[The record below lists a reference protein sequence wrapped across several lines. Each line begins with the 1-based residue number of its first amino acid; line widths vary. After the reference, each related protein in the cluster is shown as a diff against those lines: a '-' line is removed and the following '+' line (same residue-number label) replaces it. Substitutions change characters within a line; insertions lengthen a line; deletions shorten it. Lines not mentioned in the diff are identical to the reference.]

1 MDFRNLGPK
10 ALLWM
15 SFMLIPMI
23 AAAGGTITGV
33 VIDGFTGQPVR
44 GATLTVEGMDISF
57 PTGVGGDFR
66 GEAPA
71 GTYTVIVSKDGFE
84 TQKVTDVTVPEGG
97 NADFAVVILPA
108 TGADPWEQV
117 EAADSVDETA
127 APVVVEA
134 STGEDGDLMADAA
147 EVAGD
152 DTLIADANTTD
163 DVAAESGVFV
173 GEITV
178 EAAAAEES
186 TEQALLVQRK
196 QAAEISDA
204 ISKQEMSK
212 NAGGDAA
219 RALQRVTGISVQD
232 DKYVYVRGLGE
243 RYSNTTLNGSKLP
256 TTEFDKKV
264 VPLDLFPTKLLDNVR
279 VSKSFSPDKSGDF
292 VAGLVEIETLDFP
305 TSPTLELSLGGRTN
319 ANTTGDAFGRY
330 LGGLSFLGDGGQ
342 GLPSS
347 IPDEKVVRGNAF
359 NPGFSPEE
367 MQQFGWDLIGA
378 WTADDTAKG
387 YVGSTYPNADPNT
400 GFALTYGDTFG
411 SFGMVISA
419 THARTFY
426 HQDENQVY
434 YSVGADDELVPM
446 NDYDMATDSEGVR
459 AGIVGNFS
467 LKLSQN
473 HKLEL
478 RTIYTRDAK
487 ASNRYFE
494 GFNRDQSTPVSDYRV
509 DYKREEI
516 ASYQLGGEHF
526 FQSLG
531 QSGGLLEWRG
541 SYGQATNTW
550 DLRDSFYKVEND
562 EMVLTA
568 ESQSGF
574 LLYND
579 LADDIVDGGVDWTQ
593 FFMSG
598 KVFGSVKG
606 GLAYYNRERDFASRR
621 FRYNFRSVAGVD
633 LTLLP
638 DDIFVEE
645 NINPNGFEIKEETR
659 PTDFYTA
666 SHDLGAAYLM
676 ADATIGKW
684 RLNGGLRYEDSD
696 ILVTTLEPFDAEA
709 TPIESRVK
717 EQEFMPALSATYR
730 LNSNTN
736 LRAAVSRTVNRP
748 EFRELAPFEWTDV
761 MGGQSAR
768 GNPDLVTANIS
779 SFDLR
784 WEWFPDQFGVVA
796 ASLFYKDF
804 TNPIERTLLLAIELQ
819 STWIN
824 TPGATNFGAE
834 LEFRR
839 DLGFIAD
846 ALSPLSL
853 QLNYTYVKSEI
864 DVADDPIL
872 TSTSRPLV
880 GQPDYALNA
889 VLEWAPRSWGTMV
902 RLLYNSK
909 GETLYQAGGLGLPD
923 VYQEPYSTLDLVWK
937 QRLGFLSKNLSMT
950 VNLTNVT
957 DERYELNGGFE
968 QRYQRGRGFGL
979 GFSYTVF

>member
-1 MDFRNLGPK
+1 
-10 ALLWM
+10 
-15 SFMLIPMI
+15 
-23 AAAGGTITGV
+23 
-33 VIDGFTGQPVR
+33 VR
-44 GATLTVEGMDISF
+44 GATLTVEGTDISF

-71 GTYTVIVSKDGFE
+71 GTYTVLITKDGFE
-84 TQKVTDVTVPEGG
+84 PHKVTDVVVPEGG
-97 NADFAVVILPA
+97 NADFAVVILPM
-108 TGADPWEQV
+108 TGSDSAAFAE
-117 EAADSVDETA
+117 EAAVVDA
-127 APVVVEA
+127 A
-134 STGEDGDLMADAA
+134 STEPEIATEDNLVDDATAA
-147 EVAGD
+147 EVAVGATTAIEPEA
-152 DTLIADANTTD
+152 DTTAAD
-163 DVAAESGVFV
+163 SGIFV

-196 QAAEISDA
+196 QASDISDA

-219 RALQRVTGISVQD
+219 GALERVTGISVQE

-279 VSKSFSPDKSGDF
+279 VSKSYSADQSGDF

-305 TSPTLELSLGGRTN
+305 TETTLEISLGGRSN
-319 ANTTGDAFGRY
+319 SNTTGEPFGRY
-330 LGGLSFLGDGGQ
+330 LGGLGFSGSGGQ

-347 IPDEKVVRGNAF
+347 IPDQKVVRGNPF
-359 NPGFSPEE
+359 NPGFSAEE
-367 MQQFGWDLIGA
+367 MQQFGWDFIGA
-378 WTADDTAKG
+378 WTADNTAKG
-387 YVGSTYPNADPNT
+387 YFDSPYSNANLNN

-411 SFGMVISA
+411 DFGVVVSA
-419 THARTFY
+419 THGRTFY
-426 HQDENQVY
+426 HQDENQIY
-434 YSVGADDELVPM
+434 YSIGAGDELVAM
-446 NDYDMATDSEGVR
+446 NDYDMSTDSEGVR
-459 AGIVGNFS
+459 NGLVGNFS

-478 RTIYTRDAK
+478 RTIYTTDSK
-487 ASNRYFE
+487 ANHRYFE
-494 GFNRDQSTPVSDYRV
+494 GFNRDQATPVSDYRV
-509 DYKREEI
+509 DYKQEEI
-516 ASYQLGGEHF
+516 GSYQLSGEHF
-526 FQSLG
+526 FEGLG

-541 SYGQATNTW
+541 SYGEATNTW
-550 DLRDSFYKVEND
+550 NLRDSFYKVEND
-562 EMVLTA
+562 VMVLTA

-598 KVFGSVKG
+598 NVFGSVKG
-606 GLAYYNRERDFASRR
+606 GLAYYNRERDFESRR
-621 FRYNFRSVAGVD
+621 FRYTFRGLQGID
-633 LTLLP
+633 LTLIP

-645 NINPNGFEIKEETR
+645 NIRPDGLEIKEETR

-666 SHDLGAAYLM
+666 SHDLGAAYLL

-696 ILVTTLEPFDAEA
+696 ILVTTLEPFNTEA
-709 TPIESRVK
+709 TTIESQVTDS
-717 EQEFMPALSATYR
+717 EIMPAFSATYR

-761 MGGQSAR
+761 VGGQSAR

-796 ASLFYKDF
+796 ASVFYKDF
-804 TNPIERTLLLAIELQ
+804 TNPIERTLLLAVELQ

-839 DLGFIAD
+839 DLGFIAE
-846 ALSPLSL
+846 ALTPFML
-853 QLNYTYVKSEI
+853 QLNYTYVDSEI
-864 DVADDPIL
+864 DVGEDPIL

-880 GQPDYALNA
+880 GQPDYAFNG
-889 VLEWAPRSWGTMV
+889 VLEWAPPRWGTMV

-909 GETLYQAGGLGLPD
+909 GKTLYQAGGLGLPD
-923 VYQEPYSTLDLVWK
+923 VYQEPYSTLDIVWK
-937 QRLGFLSKNLSMT
+937 QQLDFLARGLGLT
-950 VNLTNVT
+950 VNLTNLT
-957 DERYELNGGFE
+957 DERYELLGGYE

-979 GFSYTVF
+979 GISYTVF

>member
-1 MDFRNLGPK
+1 
-10 ALLWM
+10 
-15 SFMLIPMI
+15 MLVS
-23 AAAGGTITGV
+23 AVATAGGTITGV

-44 GATLTVEGMDISF
+44 GATLTVEGTDISF

-71 GTYTVIVSKDGFE
+71 GTYTVLITKDAFE
-84 TQKVTDVTVPEGG
+84 PHKVTDVVVPEGG
-97 NADFAVVILPA
+97 NADFAVVILPLTEAGSSGPEDVAELLDGTETDA
-108 TGADPWEQV
+108 TAGTGTTEDPLEPGERAV
-117 EAADSVDETA
+117 EATAGTAGVTTAIEPDAETTAADS
-127 APVVVEA
+127 
-134 STGEDGDLMADAA
+134 G
-147 EVAGD
+147 
-152 DTLIADANTTD
+152 I
-163 DVAAESGVFV
+163 FV

-178 EAAAAEES
+178 AAAAAEES

-204 ISKQEMSK
+204 ISKVEMSR

-219 RALQRVTGISVQD
+219 GALQRVTGISVQD

-279 VSKSFSPDKSGDF
+279 VSKSYSPDQSGDF

-305 TSPTLELSLGGRTN
+305 TQTTLEISLGGRTN
-319 ANTTGDAFGRY
+319 SNTTGDAFGRY
-330 LGGLSFLGDGGQ
+330 LGGLGLSGSGGQ

-347 IPDEKVVRGNAF
+347 IPDQKVVRGNAF

-367 MQQFGWDLIGA
+367 MQQFGLDFIGA
-378 WTADDTAKG
+378 WTADNTAKG
-387 YVGSTYPNADPNT
+387 YYGSPYSNANPNT

-411 SFGMVISA
+411 NFGVVVSA
-419 THARTFY
+419 THGRTFY

-434 YSVGADDELVPM
+434 YSIGADDELVEM
-446 NDYDMATDSEGVR
+446 NNYDMSTDSEGVR
-459 AGIVGNFS
+459 NGLVGNFS

-478 RTIYTRDAK
+478 RTIYTTDSK
-487 ASNRYFE
+487 ANNRYFE

-509 DYKREEI
+509 DYKQEEI
-516 ASYQLGGEHF
+516 GSYQLGGEHF
-526 FQSLG
+526 FEGIG

-541 SYGQATNTW
+541 SYGEAGSTW
-550 DLRDSFYKVEND
+550 NLRDSFYKVEND
-562 EMVLTA
+562 VMTLTA

-579 LADDIVDGGVDWTQ
+579 LADDIVDGGADWTQ

-598 KVFGSVKG
+598 SVFGSLKG
-606 GLAYYNRERDFASRR
+606 GLAYYNRERDFESRR
-621 FRYNFRSVAGVD
+621 FRYNFRNIDGVD
-633 LTLLP
+633 LTVLP
-638 DDIFVEE
+638 DEIFVEE
-645 NINPNGFEIKEETR
+645 NIHPDGFEIKEETR

-666 SHDLGAAYLM
+666 SHDLGAVYLL
-676 ADATIGKW
+676 ADASIGKW

-696 ILVTTLEPFDAEA
+696 ILVTTLEPFDTES
-709 TPIESRVK
+709 TPIESQVK
-717 EQEFMPALSATYR
+717 DQEIMPAFSATYR
-730 LNSNTN
+730 LNTNTN

-761 MGGQSAR
+761 AGGQSAR
-768 GNPDLVTANIS
+768 GNPELVTANIS

-804 TNPIERTLLLAIELQ
+804 TNPIERTLLLAVELQ

-824 TPGATNFGAE
+824 TPGATNIGAE

-839 DLGFIAD
+839 NLGFVAD
-846 ALSPLSL
+846 SLRPLSL
-853 QLNYTYVKSEI
+853 QLNYTYVDSEI
-864 DVADDPIL
+864 EVGDDPIV

-889 VLEWAPRSWGTMV
+889 VLEWAPASWGSVV
-902 RLLYNSK
+902 RVLYNSK
-909 GETLYQAGGLGLPD
+909 GKTLYQAGGLGLPD
-923 VYQEPYSTLDLVWK
+923 VYQKPYSTLDVVWK
-937 QRLGFLSKNLSMT
+937 QQLDFLARGLGLT
-950 VNLTNVT
+950 VNLTNLT
-957 DERYELNGGFE
+957 DERYQLTGGFA

-979 GFSYTVF
+979 GISYTVF